1 MGGGDPHTIDMI
13 NLLCVHEMFEPYAP
27 LSPAWIVVVH
37 PPAWIVVVHPP
48 TRIVAVWGHGP
59 AQNSCYDTV

>member
-37 PPAWIVVVHPP
+37 PPARV
-48 TRIVAVWGHGP
+48 VAVWGHGP